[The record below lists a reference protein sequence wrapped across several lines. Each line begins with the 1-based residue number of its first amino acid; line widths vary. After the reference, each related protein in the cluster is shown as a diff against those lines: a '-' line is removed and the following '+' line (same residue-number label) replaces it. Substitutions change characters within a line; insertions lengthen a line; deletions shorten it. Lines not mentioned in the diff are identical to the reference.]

1 MKRIHLIALALLS
14 GLLLSAAW
22 PARGLSLLIFVAWVP
37 LFYVQ
42 QYLGDQ
48 KQKGMFRLAWLAF
61 LVWNSLTTWWIWN
74 STDIGAIAAIG
85 LNSLFMA
92 IVFKLFHFSKTR
104 LYDNKKGNLILVFL
118 WLAWEWFHLRWDLS
132 WPWLNLGHV
141 FSANTR
147 WVQWYEFTG
156 VAGGTAWV
164 LIVNILIYNA
174 LKNIAYK
181 DWSPVKWA
189 KQFSPALLFVLV
201 PIVISQFL
209 YSRYNETVNPVD
221 VVVVQP
227 NLDPYTEQY
236 ELPPYEVINRNLSLA
251 QRAMTGQPDYIVSPE
266 SAIQE
271 EIWEEQLTQSPSLKQ
286 LQEFIANHPETSIVI
301 GASTF
306 SFVPPGLEDH
316 HAARK
321 FRTMQGHYFAYNT
334 AFHLDS
340 TGRKQLYHKSKLTPG
355 VEMMPSWSILKPL
368 RNYAIDLGGTVGTL
382 KTDAV
387 RKVFEHPGGVFR
399 PAPVICYESV
409 YGEFVAQ
416 YVRNGANVIFIITND
431 GWWGN
436 TPGHRQHLLFA
447 PLRAIETRRSIA
459 RSANTGISAFIDQ
472 RGDVFQRTPYDEEA
486 VIRQKINL
494 NEEITFYVRYGD
506 YLSRIAAFLTAVFLI
521 YAVVRSYLK
530 TTTYFKIRPGK
541 P

>member
-1 MKRIHLIALALLS
+1 
-14 GLLLSAAW
+14 
-22 PARGLSLLIFVAWVP
+22 
-37 LFYVQ
+37 
-42 QYLGDQ
+42 
-48 KQKGMFRLAWLAF
+48 
-61 LVWNSLTTWWIWN
+61 
-74 STDIGAIAAIG
+74 
-85 LNSLFMA
+85 MA

-104 LYDNKKGNLILVFL
+104 LYDNKKGNLILVFV
-118 WLAWEWFHLRWDLS
+118 WLAWEWFHLHWDLS

-147 WVQWYEFTG
+147 WVQWYEYTG
-156 VAGGTAWV
+156 VAGGSAWV
-164 LIVNILIYNA
+164 LLVNILIFNA
-174 LKNIAYK
+174 FRKMPK
-181 DWSPVKWA
+181 SGWPFKEWA
-189 KQFSPALLFVLV
+189 KHISLAILLVLT
-201 PIVISQFL
+201 PIVISQAIH
-209 YSRYNETVNPVD
+209 SRYNETENPVD

-236 ELPPYEVINRNLSLA
+236 EIPPFEVINRNLNLA
-251 QRAMTGQPDYIVSPE
+251 QRAMAGKPDYIVSPE

-271 EIWEEQLTQSPSLKQ
+271 EIWEEQLTQSPSLNQ
-286 LQEFIANHPETSIVI
+286 LQEFINRHPETSIVI

-306 SFVPPGLEDH
+306 SFVPAGQEDN

-321 FRTMQGHYFAYNT
+321 FRTMQGYYYAHNT

-340 TGRKQLYHKSKLTPG
+340 TGHKQLYHKSKLTPG
-355 VEMMPSWSILKPL
+355 VEMMPSWRILKPL

-387 RKVFEHPGGVFR
+387 RKVFKHPGGIFK

-409 YGEFVAQ
+409 YGEFIAQ

-459 RSANTGISAFIDQ
+459 RSANTGISGFIDQ
-472 RGDVFQRTPYDEEA
+472 RGDVFQATPYNEEA

-494 NEEITFYVRYGD
+494 NDKLTFYVQYGD
-506 YLSRIAAFLTAVFLI
+506 FLYRISAFLAAVFLV
-521 YAVVRSYLK
+521 YALLRSYLK
-530 TTTYFKIRPGK
+530 KTNYFKLRQG
-541 P
+541 